1 MALSNSTG
9 LASEAGGDAD
19 DVAGCDVVL
28 GRGRSSLPGGSGG
41 TPDDGEVL

>member
-19 DVAGCDVVL
+19 DVAGCDWL
-28 GRGRSSLPGGSGG
+28 GRGSASLPGGSGG